1 MMTTVVKPAFS
12 APLYIAWEVSL
23 RCNAKCLH
31 CYSSSAPDK
40 VHPNELSTE
49 SALKMIDDLADAGL
63 LILAFS
69 GGEPLLRKDI
79 FKLIEKAVSRNL
91 VVNVASNGLIIN
103 EKMAKKIASSG
114 VRSVTISLDASNE
127 EFHDYFRQHP
137 GLFRKTIKAIPLLK
151 KEGVRVVVSFTPTLL
166 NYKDG
171 RNVVEFAHSL
181 GADAVNMSEYVPAG
195 RGTKDLALPP
205 EILKSVIMQWIDM
218 RREFAGKI
226 QIIWHDCR
234 ASLLV
239 EENERDK
246 YTGCGAG
253 KLTARIMADG
263 TLTPCVFLSQG
274 AGNLKTDSFKEIW
287 ENSNYLKAIR
297 NRELIGGNCLSCEH
311 KSRCGG
317 CRAVSMAN
325 TGSPLMGDDSCWM
338 YKECLTV

>member
-1 MMTTVVKPAFS
+1 METMIKPAFS
-12 APLYIAWEVSL
+12 APLYIAWEVAL

-40 VHPNELSTE
+40 VDPNELSTDE
-49 SALKMIDDLADAGL
+49 ALSMIDDLADSGL

-79 FKLIEKAVSRNL
+79 FQLIKKAVSRNL
-91 VVNVASNGLIIN
+91 VVNLASNGLLIN

-114 VRSVTISLDASNE
+114 VRSVTISLDASDA
-127 EFHDYFRQHP
+127 EFHDYFRQHL
-137 GLFRKTIKAIPLLK
+137 GLFKKTVKAIPLLK
-151 KEGVRVVVSFTPTLL
+151 NEGVRVVVSFTPTLL
-166 NYKDG
+166 NYQEG
-171 RNVVEFAHSL
+171 RKVVEFAYQL

-205 EILKSVIMQWIDM
+205 ELLKTVLMEWIDM
-218 RREFAGKI
+218 RKEFDGRM

-239 EENERDK
+239 PENEMDK

-274 AGNLKTDSFKEIW
+274 AGNLKTASFSSIW
-287 ENSNYLKAIR
+287 ENSTYLKAIR
-297 NRELIGGNCLSCEH
+297 NRELIGGNCSSCEH

-325 TGSPLMGDDSCWM
+325 TGSSLMGDDSCWI
-338 YKECLTV
+338 YQEFKTS